1 MKTKE
6 SILNLIASSINV
18 EVTTLSCQDVLDNIP
33 GWSSIAYVM
42 VIAEIESLFGIK
54 LSGDDLFD
62 VETIDDLIALV
73 DKMIEQ
79 K

>member
-1 MKTKE
+1 MSTKE
-6 SILNLIASSINV
+6 SILDLIASSVNV
-18 EVTTLSCQDVLDNIP
+18 EVTMLSCQDVLENIA

>member
-1 MKTKE
+1 MNTKE
-6 SILNLIASSINV
+6 SILKLIATAVNV
-18 EVTTLSCQDVLDNIP
+18 EVATLSSKDVLENIA

-42 VIAEIESLFGIK
+42 VIAEIESSCGIK

-62 VETIDDLIALV
+62 VETIDDLITLV
-73 DKMIEQ
+73 NKMIEQ